1 MTDSNSLSLIIP
13 VHNAAA
19 TLTAC
24 LDAVRQSNYTGEVI
38 VVDDG
43 STDASMAIAERYPYN
58 IIRLEKNLGAAGARN
73 VGARVAHGDILFF
86 LDSDI
91 AMERD
96 TIARIQ
102 ALFAA
107 EPTLTAL
114 FGSYQKNTVPTNFA
128 SVYKNL
134 LHHYTHQISSSDAA
148 TFCSGY
154 GAIRREV
161 FLALGGFDAKQ
172 RALEDIEFGYRLHQA
187 GYRVRLVKDL
197 QFTHLKTYTLASLVR
212 SDVRDRAIPW
222 TRLMLEKHMFRNDLN
237 TKSNNVAS
245 VVVAFLILLFPLWG
259 WFLPFGLWVF
269 AALIALFLA
278 LNLDFLAFVTR
289 TRGIGFGLEAA
300 VMNWFFYIY
309 SGLGLLLGIGAFA
322 REKVKRGRA

>member
-1 MTDSNSLSLIIP
+1 MTHSHSLSLIIP

-19 TLTAC
+19 TLATC
-24 LDAVRQSNYTGEVI
+24 LDSVVESGYTGEVL

-43 STDASMAIAERYPYN
+43 STDASVAVAERYPYT
-58 IIRLEKNLGAAGARN
+58 ILRLAKNGGAAAARN
-73 VGARVAHGDILFF
+73 AGACAAHGDILFF

-96 TIARIQ
+96 TILRIRG
-102 ALFAA
+102 FFDA
-107 EPTLTAL
+107 EPALTAL

-134 LHHYTHQISSSDAA
+134 LHHYTHQISSPDAA

-161 FLALGGFDAKQ
+161 FLALGGFDPAQ
-172 RALEDIEFGYRLHQA
+172 RALEDIEFGYRLHSA

-222 TRLMLEKHMFRNDLN
+222 TRLMLERNIFRNDLN
-237 TKSNNVAS
+237 TKGNNVAS
-245 VVVAFLILLFPLWG
+245 VVVAFLILLLPLWG
-259 WFLPFGLWVF
+259 WWLPFGMWAF
-269 AALIALFLA
+269 AGLVLVFLA

-289 TRGIGFGLEAA
+289 TRGVRFGLEA
-300 VMNWFFYIY
+300 VLMNWFFYVY
-309 SGLGLLLGIGAFA
+309 SGLGLLLGVGAFA
-322 REKVKRGRA
+322 REKVKRART